1 MINLPSLPLE
11 GEPDGNT
18 IFFRE
23 VASGRVRA
31 YVYDDYQMLIDVVTG
46 VDFEDAYNNVR
57 VEYPQ
62 ASWENPDDGN
72 EEDQ

>member
-11 GEPDGNT
+11 GEPDDLT
-18 IFFRE
+18 IIFQE
-23 VASGRVRA
+23 TANGRVRA
-31 YVYDDYQMLIDVVTG
+31 YVYDDYQMVVDVVTG

-62 ASWENPDDGN
+62 AKWENPDD
-72 EEDQ
+72 ELPS